1 MAVID
6 YFYANNFPSQRVSNA
21 EKEKPEWYAQ
31 CCDYVISMGQ
41 SCADKDNLEKKI
53 SYIEWRSS

>member
-31 CCDYVISMGQ
+31 CCDYVIAMGQ
-41 SCADKDNLEKKI
+41 SCADKDNLEKNI
-53 SYIEWRSS
+53 LY